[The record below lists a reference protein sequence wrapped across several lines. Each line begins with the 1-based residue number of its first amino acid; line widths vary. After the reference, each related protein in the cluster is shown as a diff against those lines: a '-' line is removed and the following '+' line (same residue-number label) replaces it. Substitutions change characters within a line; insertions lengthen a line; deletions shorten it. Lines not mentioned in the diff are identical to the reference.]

1 MLTIACLP
9 AYNEE
14 QKIYD
19 VVKKTSK
26 FVDKIVVCDDGSNDQ
41 TYENAEKAGAIVI
54 KHSTNKGK
62 GAAMRTLFDYAKK
75 IDGDVIITMDSDGQ
89 FLPEEIPKLVNS
101 LVENNADVVTGYRF
115 ENEKDMPSYRKFGNK
130 VLDKMTNLSTELPVR
145 DSQSGYR
152 AYSKKAINLIKFST
166 DGFGADSEI
175 LINASRKG
183 LKIIEEP
190 VTVIYHDIGKTSSK
204 DPISHSASVVTTLI
218 ELVAIK
224 QPLRYLGIP
233 GFILMIIGLI
243 YSIVVIAIF
252 NDTRYFSVP
261 STLIALGSL
270 IIGLMLLMMSAVLY
284 SINRGIRYSRTHMD

>member
-75 IDGDVIITMDSDGQ
+75 LDGDVIITMDSDDQ

-101 LVENNADVVTGYRF
+101 LVENNADIVTGYRF

-145 DSQSGYR
+145 DSQSGFR
-152 AYSKKAINLIKFST
+152 AYSKKAINSIKFST

-175 LINASRKG
+175 LINASRKK

-190 VTVIYHDIGKTSSK
+190 VTVIYHNIGKTSSK

-243 YSIVVIAIF
+243 FSIVVIAIF

-261 STLIALGSL
+261 STLVALGSL

-284 SINRGIRYSRTHMD
+284 SINRGIRYSRTNMD

>member
-41 TYENAEKAGAIVI
+41 TYENAKKAGAIVI

-75 IDGDVIITMDSDGQ
+75 LDGDVIITMDSDGQ

-101 LVENNADVVTGYRF
+101 LVESNADIVTGYRF

-183 LKIIEEP
+183 LKIIEES

-204 DPISHSASVVTTLI
+204 DPISHSASVEAILFPINFNHWVGHWEI
-218 ELVAIK
+218 VA
-224 QPLRYLGIP
+224 L
-233 GFILMIIGLI
+233 LMVYI
-243 YSIVVIAIF
+243 
-252 NDTRYFSVP
+252 NH
-261 STLIALGSL
+261 STLINKY
-270 IIGLMLLMMSAVLY
+270 IFWY
-284 SINRGIRYSRTHMD
+284 NSI

>member
-62 GAAMRTLFDYAKK
+62 GATMRTLFDYAKK
-75 IDGDVIITMDSDGQ
+75 LDGDVIITMDSDGQ

>member
-1 MLTIACLP
+1 MLTVACLP

-14 QKIYD
+14 KKIYD
-19 VVKKTSK
+19 IVKETSK
-26 FVDKIVVCDDGSNDQ
+26 FVDKVVVCDDGSSDQ
-41 TYENAEKAGAIVI
+41 TKEIAKKAGALVI
-54 KHSTNKGK
+54 NHSKNKGK
-62 GAAMRTLFDYAKK
+62 GAAMRTLFEYAKK
-75 IDGDVIITMDSDGQ
+75 IDGDIVITMDSDGQ

-101 LVENNADVVTGYRF
+101 LVENNADIVTGYRF

-130 VLDKMTNLSTELPVR
+130 VLDKMTNLSTELTVR
-145 DSQSGYR
+145 DSQSGFR
-152 AYSKKAINLIKFST
+152 AYSKKAINSIKFST

-175 LINASRKG
+175 LINATRKG

-190 VTVIYHDIGKTSSK
+190 VTVIYHNIGKTSTK

-233 GFILMIIGLI
+233 GFILMIIGII
-243 YSIVVIAIF
+243 YSVVVIAIF

-261 STLIALGSL
+261 STLVALGSL
-270 IIGLMLLMMSAVLY
+270 VIGLMLLMMSAVLY
-284 SINRGIRYSRTHMD
+284 SINRGNRYVRTQMD

>member
-1 MLTIACLP
+1 MLTVACLP

-14 QKIYD
+14 KKIYD
-19 VVKKTSK
+19 VVKETSK
-26 FVDKIVVCDDGSNDQ
+26 FVDKVVVCDDGSSDQ
-41 TYENAEKAGAIVI
+41 TKEIAKKAGALVI
-54 KHSTNKGK
+54 NHSKNKGK
-62 GAAMRTLFDYAKK
+62 GAAMRTLFEYAKK
-75 IDGDVIITMDSDGQ
+75 IDGDIVITMDSDGQ

-101 LVENNADVVTGYRF
+101 LVENNADIVTGYRF

-130 VLDKMTNLSTELPVR
+130 VLDKMTNLSTELTVR
-145 DSQSGYR
+145 DSQSGFR
-152 AYSKKAINLIKFST
+152 AYSKKAINSIKFST

-190 VTVIYHDIGKTSSK
+190 VTVIYHNIGKTSTK

-233 GFILMIIGLI
+233 GFVLMIIGII
-243 YSIVVIAIF
+243 YSVVVIVIF

-261 STLIALGSL
+261 STLVALGSL
-270 IIGLMLLMMSAVLY
+270 VIGLMLLMMSAVLY
-284 SINRGIRYSRTHMD
+284 SINRGNRYVRTQMD

>member
-75 IDGDVIITMDSDGQ
+75 LDGDVIITMDSDGQ

-101 LVENNADVVTGYRF
+101 LVENNADIVTGYRF

-145 DSQSGYR
+145 DSQSGFR
-152 AYSKKAINLIKFST
+152 AYSKKAINSIKFST

-175 LINASRKG
+175 LINASRKK

-190 VTVIYHDIGKTSSK
+190 VTVIYHNIGKTSSK

-233 GFILMIIGLI
+233 GFILIIIGLI
-243 YSIVVIAIF
+243 FSIVVIAIF

-261 STLIALGSL
+261 STLVALGSL

>member
-1 MLTIACLP
+1 MLTVACLP

-14 QKIYD
+14 KKIYD
-19 VVKKTSK
+19 VVKETSK
-26 FVDKIVVCDDGSNDQ
+26 FVDKVVVCDDGSTDQ
-41 TYENAEKAGAIVI
+41 TKEIAKKAGALVTI
-54 KHSTNKGK
+54 HSKNKGK
-62 GAAMRTLFDYAKK
+62 GAAMRTLFEYAKK
-75 IDGDVIITMDSDGQ
+75 IDGDIVITMDSDGQ

-101 LVENNADVVTGYRF
+101 LVENNADIVTGYRF

-130 VLDKMTNLSTELPVR
+130 VLDKMTNLSTELTVR
-145 DSQSGYR
+145 DSQSGFR
-152 AYSKKAINLIKFST
+152 AYSKKAINSIKFST

-190 VTVIYHDIGKTSSK
+190 VTVIYHNIGKTSTK

-218 ELVAIK
+218 ELVVIK

-233 GFILMIIGLI
+233 GFILMIIGII
-243 YSIVVIAIF
+243 YSVVVVVIF

-261 STLIALGSL
+261 STLVALGSL
-270 IIGLMLLMMSAVLY
+270 VIGLMLLMMSAVLY
-284 SINRGIRYSRTHMD
+284 SINRGNRYVRTQMD

>member
-62 GAAMRTLFDYAKK
+62 GAAMRTLFDYAKRLE
-75 IDGDVIITMDSDGQ
+75 GDVIITMDSDGQ

-145 DSQSGYR
+145 DSQSGFR
-152 AYSKKAINLIKFST
+152 AYSKKAINSIKFST

-175 LINASRKG
+175 LINASRKK

-190 VTVIYHDIGKTSSK
+190 VTVIYHNIGKTSSK

-233 GFILMIIGLI
+233 GFILIIIGLI
-243 YSIVVIAIF
+243 FSIVVIAIF

-261 STLIALGSL
+261 STLVALGSL

>member
-19 VVKKTSK
+19 VVKKTLK

-62 GAAMRTLFDYAKK
+62 GAAMRTLFDHAKK
-75 IDGDVIITMDSDGQ
+75 LNGDVIITMDSDGQ
-89 FLPEEIPKLVNS
+89 FLPEEIPRLVNS
-101 LVENNADVVTGYRF
+101 LVKNKADIVTGYRF
-115 ENEKDMPSYRKFGNK
+115 EDEKDMPSYRKFGNK

-145 DSQSGYR
+145 DSQSGFR
-152 AYSKKAINLIKFST
+152 AYSKKAINMIKFST
-166 DGFGADSEI
+166 DGYGADSEI

-183 LKIIEEP
+183 LKIIEES
-190 VTVIYHDIGKTSSK
+190 VTVIYDDIGKTSSK
-204 DPISHSASVVTTLI
+204 DPVSHSASVVVTLI

-233 GFILMIIGLI
+233 GFILMIIGII
-243 YSIVVIAIF
+243 YSVVVVAIF

-270 IIGLMLLMMSAVLY
+270 IIGLMLLMMSAILY
-284 SINRGIRYSRTHMD
+284 SIKHGNRYARTNMD